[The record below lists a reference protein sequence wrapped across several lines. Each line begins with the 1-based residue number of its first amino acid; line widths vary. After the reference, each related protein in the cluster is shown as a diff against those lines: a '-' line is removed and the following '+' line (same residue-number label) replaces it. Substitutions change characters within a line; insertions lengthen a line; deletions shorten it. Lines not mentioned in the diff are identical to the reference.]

1 MERLNIVNIGGTD
14 VPLKCDNYV
23 LAQLQEKYKTLNN
36 FEMKLLGLSIIEI
49 DGKVQKDKDGKT
61 MFLKGEPSVQA
72 INDAL
77 PLMIEEGF
85 AYAADLGR
93 KMEPINTKLFMREL
107 NMDYRELSVLIH
119 DEFTRAFS
127 TKN

>member
-49 DGKVQKDKDGKT
+49 DGKVQKDKDGRT

-93 KMEPINTKLFMREL
+93 KMKPINTKLFIREL
-107 NMDYRELSVLIH
+107 NMDYKELSVLIH
-119 DEFTRAFS
+119 DEFARAFS